1 MGYKT
6 KSMINQASGIDAFS
20 LLDKEAKKI
29 GVNSVMPKTG
39 FGSGKLNKGFST
51 VNGLPSPSSNSTSTN
66 PSKEEPSKKQSNRA
80 YRKQAKSIGTYI
92 NKGGEKGYKKSQR
105 KEARAVGKE
114 AAKNV
119 DTSFEGAKLA
129 GTDFN
134 SLLIGTIQNISSS
147 AKASS
152 KKRKVKRA
160 ARKEHQ
166 ELQKKGSSNFDGKGL
181 KEGFKGA
188 DLPKIDS
195 GIKTGDFFQNT
206 FNKFNTERDKR
217 IKKQASEKIKNEK
230 LNELA
235 PKKVLGE
242 QVKPMYNY
250 GPLAPKTVDMNKDFG
265 RKIYDVTQ
273 QTGKDAKYALTRGAS
288 KEMEQKQRDL
298 NALEMYDEARKVGQ
312 QFTKDRR
319 FAEDYLKNTPKKTND
334 FDAKLKKGRED
345 IAKER
350 QLKSQ
355 AETEAAKKRLGI
367 QMTGD
372 GFNKGMLRKNKY
384 KK

>member
-6 KSMINQASGIDAFS
+6 KSMINQKGPGQLPGFDIENLKSIDNNLKKLTTKFKGINETKAIQEIRKKEGPSGAINTS
-20 LLDKEAKKI
+20 NLLQENLNKESSKSSSPTKAKK
-29 GVNSVMPKTG
+29 
-39 FGSGKLNKGFST
+39 
-51 VNGLPSPSSNSTSTN
+51 
-66 PSKEEPSKKQSNRA
+66 KQD
-80 YRKQAKSIGTYI
+80 KSIGTYV
-92 NKGGEKGYKKSQR
+92 NEGGEKKYKKSQR

-134 SLLIGTIQNISSS
+134 SLLIGTIQNISESG
-147 AKASS
+147 KASG
-152 KKRKVKRA
+152 KKRKIKRD

-206 FNKFNTERDKR
+206 FNKFNPERDKR
-217 IKKQASEKIKNEK
+217 IKKGPQKPEKTIKNRAPKNANTIDSKLGDDIMRFGINPNQKTAKGPAKDQYDFNPPSYIDRTIEKIQDFIGVDK
-230 LNELA
+230 LPAPREL
-235 PKKVLGE
+235 
-242 QVKPMYNY
+242 
-250 GPLAPKTVDMNKDFG
+250 FG
-265 RKIYDVTQ
+265 
-273 QTGKDAKYALTRGAS
+273 
-288 KEMEQKQRDL
+288 
-298 NALEMYDEARKVGQ
+298 
-312 QFTKDRR
+312 F
-319 FAEDYLKNTPKKTND
+319 
-334 FDAKLKKGRED
+334 
-345 IAKER
+345 
-350 QLKSQ
+350 
-355 AETEAAKKRLGI
+355 